1 MTHASHSA
9 EDFEF
14 DAVVSALEEVVMHG
28 AFQDVQ
34 TNFCQRHCGK
44 LPALLC
50 MRRSVR
56 FLFHV
61 LTSMWSC
68 PDKFSESSENKLEYT
83 ALFTQYSDML
93 EKLIEDKLKERIPVS
108 FQVVDYLCTADI

>member
-1 MTHASHSA
+1 
-9 EDFEF
+9 
-14 DAVVSALEEVVMHG
+14 
-28 AFQDVQ
+28 
-34 TNFCQRHCGK
+34 
-44 LPALLC
+44 
-50 MRRSVR
+50 
-56 FLFHV
+56 
-61 LTSMWSC
+61 MWSC